1 MSTHRRPP
9 NANAPAGDKQPSAVA
24 LTQMAQRQMAATA
37 EALSVFYAASHRFQR
52 AQLQMAERAALLH
65 QQAAENLRKATTPAD
80 LMTVQM
86 TLMGYEWQECMRWWQ
101 DVFLAS
107 TSTGN
112 ELLKGAQ
119 AQQAGV
125 ASGSS
130 DGDPRGA
137 GGAAANFVGSAMNA
151 AAPMVDAFQQMF
163 TAPLNSGRPH

>member
-86 TLMGYEWQECMRWWQ
+86 TLVGYEWQECMRWWQ
-101 DVFLAS
+101 DLLLAS

-119 AQQAGV
+119 AQQAGDS
-125 ASGSS
+125 SGPA
-130 DGDPRGA
+130 DA
-137 GGAAANFVGSAMNA
+137 TFVGTAMHA
-151 AAPMVDAFQQMF
+151 AAPMVGAFQQMF
-163 TAPLNSGRPH
+163 TAPLNAGRPH